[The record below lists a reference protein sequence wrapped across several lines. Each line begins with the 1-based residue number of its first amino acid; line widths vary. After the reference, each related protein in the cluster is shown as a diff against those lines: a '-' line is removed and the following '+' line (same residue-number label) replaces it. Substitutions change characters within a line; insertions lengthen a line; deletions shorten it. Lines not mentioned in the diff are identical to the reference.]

1 MPEQPFGPA
10 SISARDPRWTAGNPP
25 HQLPIYAASSF
36 VFDSIE
42 QGIAI
47 FEGEE
52 KGNIYSRFGNPTID
66 AVADKIARLE
76 GRGLPHP
83 TMGLLTS
90 SGMSAISVL
99 GFGLLQ
105 PGNAILTQADLYGG
119 TVALFRDI
127 FHPLGIEV
135 IVHDLRDEQGLTKLL
150 EEQPGIKMIYSE
162 TPSNPTLRCVNLE
175 RLAAFAKAYDC
186 YSVVD
191 NTFATPLL
199 QQPLAH
205 GIDFVLHSTTKY
217 LNGHGTGTAGVLVS
231 QHLELMEQTLLPK
244 LRLLGGTASPWE
256 AWLLHNGMKT
266 LALRMERH
274 CQNAQIVAEML
285 ADHEHVKQVHYLG
298 LTNHPDH
305 ELAKAQMQ
313 GPGGMISFE
322 LDGGIE
328 AGKAFLNKLQFCTLT
343 PTLGDVDTLVLHP
356 ATMSHRAIDPEVR
369 RAHGITDGL
378 IRISVGIE
386 DVADILHDLEQ
397 AIEKG

>member
-1 MPEQPFGPA
+1 MSEQPMGPA
-10 SISARDPRWTAGNPP
+10 SISARDPQWSAGNPP

-36 VFDSIE
+36 TFESIE
-42 QGIAI
+42 QGMAI
-47 FEGEE
+47 FDG
-52 KGNIYSRFGNPTID
+52 KIPGNIYSRFGNPTID

-76 GRGLPHP
+76 GRGLPGE
-83 TMGLLTS
+83 TYGLLTS
-90 SGMSAISVL
+90 SGMAAISL
-99 GFGLLQ
+99 IGLGLLS
-105 PGNAILTQADLYGG
+105 PGDSVLTQADLYGG
-119 TVALFRDI
+119 TVALFRDV
-127 FHPLGIEV
+127 FQPLGIKMV
-135 IVHDLRDEQGLTKLL
+135 IHDLRDEAGLTRIL
-150 EEQPGIKMIYSE
+150 EEDASIKMIYTE
-162 TPSNPTLRCVNLE
+162 TPSNPVLRCVDLE
-175 RLAAFAKAYDC
+175 KLAAFAKMYDC
-186 YSVVD
+186 ISVVD
-191 NTFATPLL
+191 NTFATPIL
-199 QQPLAH
+199 QQPLAF

-231 QHLELMEQTLLPK
+231 QHLELMKERLLPK

-285 ADHEHVKQVHYLG
+285 VANDKVAVVHYLG
-298 LTNHPDH
+298 LPDHPDH

-322 LDGGIE
+322 LIGGLD
-328 AGKAFLNKLQFCTLT
+328 AGKSFLNRLKFCTLT
-343 PTLGDVDTLVLHP
+343 PTLGDVDTLILHP

-369 RAHGITDGL
+369 RAHGISDGL

-397 AIEKG
+397 AISG